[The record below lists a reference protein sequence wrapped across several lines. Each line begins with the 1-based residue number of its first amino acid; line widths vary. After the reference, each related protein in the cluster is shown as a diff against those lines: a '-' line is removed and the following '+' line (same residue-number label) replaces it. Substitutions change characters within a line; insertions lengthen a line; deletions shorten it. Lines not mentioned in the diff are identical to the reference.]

1 MRARPWFVALMAGL
15 VPLALTACGGSD
27 DSGTSADGKL
37 QSIEFQ
43 TSFLY
48 GGWDIPF
55 FLALDKGYYE
65 DEGLDVTIREGSGSA
80 ASIQSLLGGA
90 NDIVE
95 SDGGST
101 AILAA
106 EASGFVSVA
115 TLADRFGST
124 LVSHKSDGIEEPADL
139 EGKSIGI
146 SMGGTDAKLL
156 DSFLEVNGV
165 DPSSVTIQSLRPDQ
179 KAQYLTAGKVDAITF
194 VDYSAVS
201 IAPLDTLNLM
211 RLSDH
216 GISQV
221 GLNLVVRDDWLEDN
235 GDALSGFLRA
245 TAKAFEE
252 AQADPAEAVEALMK
266 RSPVMPA
273 EAASTQW
280 TLYQE
285 SFDLDPES
293 KDKGFGWQGD
303 ALWEGMLDSL
313 VESDLI
319 PEQQALDTYFTNDY
333 LPQ

>member
-1 MRARPWFVALMAGL
+1 
-15 VPLALTACGGSD
+15 LTACGGDSDEAD
-27 DSGTSADGKL
+27 DSPKGSTGKL
-37 QSIEFQ
+37 QDIDFQ
-43 TSFLY
+43 TSFLF

-65 DEGLDVTIREGSGSA
+65 DEGLNVTIREGSGSA

-101 AILAA
+101 AILGA
-106 EASGFVSVA
+106 EASGFLSVA

-124 LVSHKSDGIEEPADL
+124 LVSHKKDGIEKPADL

-146 SMGGTDAKLL
+146 SMGGTDAKLVN
-156 DSFLEVNGV
+156 SFLRVNGI

-179 KAQYLTAGKVDAITF
+179 KAQYLKAGKVDAITF

-201 IAPLDTLNLM
+201 IAPLDSLNLM

-216 GISQV
+216 GINQV
-221 GLNLVVRDDWLEDN
+221 GLNLVVRNDWLEKN
-235 GDALSGFLRA
+235 GDALRGFLRA
-245 TAKAFEE
+245 TAKAFAE
-252 AQADPAEAVEALMK
+252 AQADPTEAVEALMR

-273 EAASTQW
+273 PAATTQW
-280 TLYQE
+280 KLYQE
-285 SFDLDPES
+285 SFDLDDES
-293 KDKGFGWQGD
+293 KAKGFGWQTD
-303 ALWEGMLDSL
+303 TRWSDMLDSL

-319 PEQQALDTYFTNDY
+319 PSKKPLDEYFANDY